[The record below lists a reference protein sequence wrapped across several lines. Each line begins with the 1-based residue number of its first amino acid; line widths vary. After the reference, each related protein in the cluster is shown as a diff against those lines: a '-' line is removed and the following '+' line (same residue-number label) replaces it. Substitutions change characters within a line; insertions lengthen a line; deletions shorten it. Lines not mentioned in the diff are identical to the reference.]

1 MIAPQHDEPSRGQKR
16 RSMNYISIKSAL
28 IANEAAPQT
37 DEACGGCGSGRRLMT
52 SFW

>member
-1 MIAPQHDEPSRGQKR
+1 MATATGTIITPMAMITTTAT
-16 RSMNYISIKSAL
+16 
-28 IANEAAPQT
+28 NEAAPQT